1 LFTEARGI
9 IVILCSLISLL
20 TTFLNRFLVRH
31 GVTVYEITSVYH
43 ETDQFPALRTPT
55 AQSALVS
62 LVEREGH
69 GALISQVLTEET
81 AADETTVAKTVG
93 FRAFMRMIEL
103 RHVNIEEVLTHFTP
117 LDFQTPVWETT
128 EATKVRR

>member
-1 LFTEARGI
+1 MCC
-9 IVILCSLISLL
+9 ILYFVS
-20 TTFLNRFLVRH
+20 RFLVRH
-31 GVTVYEITSVYH
+31 GVTVNDITSVYH
-43 ETDQFPALRTPT
+43 ESDEFPALRTPA

-103 RHVNIEEVLTHFTP
+103 RHVNVEEVLAHFTP
-117 LDFQTPVWETT
+117 KDFQMPVWETT
-128 EATKVRR
+128 EASKVRPNNLKVTVNHVL